1 MDVLPFVASL
11 GVHLT
16 WGCHPVFS
24 RYLQEVCGLGAM
36 PLLLACQFSS
46 LVFLA
51 ISACLRC
58 AFRCACGGA
67 TAPVGDGAKGT
78 GTWGAARKVAFG
90 LLYGIVTASRAS
102 TNLLSSRYTA
112 AWHVTLVAMLGPFV
126 TGLLSRACLGERV
139 APALWPCVVFASCGV
154 ALVATSGGAAA
165 WSRDDRLGCGLQF
178 VSIFF
183 SGAARVLMKASAGE
197 VDAKALLV
205 LQYFVIC
212 IFSGAYVAPEFDDHL
227 ATFRSLPL
235 PCVTIFFALA
245 FFVTFAAAEAQVICI
260 RWLGPANY
268 TTVQPS
274 RVLSTLGVGAL
285 LLGER
290 VEGTQRVAGLC
301 VVVLSLAAYVLLKAR
316 KHRFGAPGTTPGVV
330 VEATPP
336 DKEAYNPVAQE
347 NIAGVFAIGDDDD
360 DDDPHPGDLDVAD
373 LDL

>member
-1 MDVLPFVASL
+1 MQQWR
-11 GVHLT
+11 G
-16 WGCHPVFS
+16 
-24 RYLQEVCGLGAM
+24 
-36 PLLLACQFSS
+36 
-46 LVFLA
+46 
-51 ISACLRC
+51 
-58 AFRCACGGA
+58 
-67 TAPVGDGAKGT
+67 
-78 GTWGAARKVAFG
+78 
-90 LLYGIVTASRAS
+90 
-102 TNLLSSRYTA
+102 
-112 AWHVTLVAMLGPFV
+112 
-126 TGLLSRACLGERV
+126 
-139 APALWPCVVFASCGV
+139 
-154 ALVATSGGAAA
+154 
-165 WSRDDRLGCGLQF
+165 
-178 VSIFF
+178 
-183 SGAARVLMKASAGE
+183 
-197 VDAKALLV
+197 
-205 LQYFVIC
+205 
-212 IFSGAYVAPEFDDHL
+212 
-227 ATFRSLPL
+227 
-235 PCVTIFFALA
+235 
-245 FFVTFAAAEAQVICI
+245 ICI